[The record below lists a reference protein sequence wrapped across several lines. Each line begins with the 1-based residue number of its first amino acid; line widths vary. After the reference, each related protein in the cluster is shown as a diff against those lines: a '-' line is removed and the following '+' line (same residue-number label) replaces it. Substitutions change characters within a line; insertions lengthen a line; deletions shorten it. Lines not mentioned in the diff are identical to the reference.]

1 MATSDVNT
9 LQRSDLNPF
18 LFADIGMEA
27 NGMTLSVLSIFA
39 RRGTDP
45 WTEAGRLAELPKNDA
60 ADHLARIIAGMPTSL
75 WTLPEAAAIAARL
88 IGLLPAR
95 PARQAMS
102 GIERAARRW
111 SVDRIALAAA
121 CAALVIASAVLMLR
135 Q

>member
-27 NGMTLSVLSIFA
+27 NRMTLSVLSIFA

-75 WTLPEAAAIAARL
+75 GRCP
-88 IGLLPAR
+88 
-95 PARQAMS
+95 
-102 GIERAARRW
+102 RRRR
-111 SVDRIALAAA
+111 SRRV
-121 CAALVIASAVLMLR
+121 
-135 Q
+135 